1 MTSAG
6 VLTKATTDDPL
17 TDGIV
22 YDVYVIAED
31 DAADDARTHK
41 PGLTA
46 SDNLQAA
53 PTKVQVTTA
62 DGTAPLFSGNPCDSK
77 KHEVCTSILHSET
90 YQHSKYPLMT
100 DCAADKFTLTVN
112 VDEPGSTVYY
122 VVVADATDYSTA
134 SAAPTTDPT
143 LEQVSSFF
151 SFDFLFILVWAIRLT
166 ACFVHRSKTEST
178 TRTYGTA
185 HP

>member
-1 MTSAG
+1 
-6 VLTKATTDDPL
+6 
-17 TDGIV
+17 
-22 YDVYVIAED
+22 
-31 DAADDARTHK
+31 
-41 PGLTA
+41 
-46 SDNLQAA
+46 
-53 PTKVQVTTA
+53 
-62 DGTAPLFSGNPCDSK
+62 
-77 KHEVCTSILHSET
+77 
-90 YQHSKYPLMT
+90 MT

-122 VVVADATDYSTA
+122 VVVADATDYSSA
-134 SAAPTTDPT
+134 NAAPTTDPT

-151 SFDFLFILVWAIRLT
+151 SFDFLFILVRAIRLT